1 MGKTRRQ
8 RRRLLKT
15 FDKGSRLR
23 KALKKALK
31 DRKISKKEIRNLT
44 RKGASL
50 KQLQRIRSRSNKF
63 SRFKSGSGVD
73 QRKEVR
79 KVFKKVTRKR
89 RANSLYDI
97 AKNGFLNTTPG
108 SNKIPEYVAA
118 PKKPTTPT
126 GPPPNPPTRPT
137 APTPTPAP
145 KTPTA
150 AEVNEQLKITPIDTK
165 STPEQ
170 NLETLSTNSNV
181 KRYARELSGSLA
193 EQAAAADM
201 TIEQYKEKMNDPA
214 YRMRVKGIRFA
225 DRGTGGMT
233 RSQLA
238 RRGTTGVFGRSGL
251 RIQSLNI

>member
-8 RRRLLKT
+8 RRRLLKI
-15 FDKGSRLR
+15 FDKGSSLR
-23 KALKKALK
+23 KALKRALR

-44 RKGASL
+44 KKGASL
-50 KQLQRIRSRSNKF
+50 KQLQRIRSRSNRF
-63 SRFKSGSGVD
+63 SRFKSGGGVD

-79 KVFKKVTRKR
+79 KIFKKVSRKQE
-89 RANSLYDI
+89 ANSLYG
-97 AKNGFLNTTPG
+97 KLPTSNT
-108 SNKIPEYVAA
+108 IPEYVAA

-181 KRYARELSGSLA
+181 QRFARDMSGTLA

-201 TIEQYKEKMNDPA
+201 TIEQFKEKMNDPA